1 MAGKLIVVG
10 AVVTVTTMLSLF
22 SAIGPAVAS
31 QSKAV
36 AISGPVTGHLSTS
49 NYSDICSLGVP
60 GRSNGHIY
68 QSQLTL
74 PGVKPLKGSWSLE
87 IDAPLG
93 TTKFPAAYPISVTLT
108 SPGATDVADIWMAGG
123 SPTASGSGTL
133 TLKKNGGS
141 FDLVL
146 PGTQH
151 LVSGNLVTL
160 ASEKVVG
167 SWSCKI

>member
-1 MAGKLIVVG
+1 MAGKRLVVG
-10 AVVTVTTMLSLF
+10 AVVTVTAMLSLCR
-22 SAIGPAVAS
+22 AMGPAAAS

-49 NYSDICSLGVP
+49 NYSDICSVGIP
-60 GRSNGHIY
+60 EHSSGDIY

-74 PGVKPLKGSWSLE
+74 PGVKPLKGTWSLE

-123 SPTASGSGTL
+123 SSTASGSGKL

-151 LVSGNLVTL
+151 LVSGNLTTL
-160 ASEKVVG
+160 APEKVVG
-167 SWSCKI
+167 SWSCKG

>member
-1 MAGKLIVVG
+1 MASRQVVVG
-10 AVVTVTTMLSLF
+10 AIATVTATLF
-22 SAIGPAVAS
+22 LFGAIGPAAAS
-31 QSKAV
+31 KSKAV

-49 NYSDICSLGVP
+49 NYGDICALGVP
-60 GRSNGHIY
+60 EHSTGDIY

-74 PGVKPLKGSWSLE
+74 PAVKPLKGNWSLE

-93 TTKFPAAYPISVTLT
+93 TTKFPAAYPTGVTLT

-141 FDLVL
+141 FNLVL

-151 LVSGNLVTL
+151 LVSGNLTTL
-160 ASEKVVG
+160 ASEKLVG
-167 SWSCKI
+167 SWSCKG

>member
-1 MAGKLIVVG
+1 MAGRRLVVG
-10 AVVTVTTMLSLF
+10 AVSIVTAILSLF
-22 SAIGPAVAS
+22 GAIGPAAAS
-31 QSKAV
+31 SKSKAV
-36 AISGPVTGHLSTS
+36 AISGAVRGQLSTS
-49 NYSDICSLGVP
+49 NFGDLCSLGVP
-60 GRSNGHIY
+60 EKSGNVY
-68 QSQLTL
+68 EATLTL

-93 TTKFPAAYPISVTLT
+93 TTKFPAAYPTGVTLT
-108 SPGATDVADIWMAGG
+108 SPGANDVADIWRAGG

-151 LVSGNLVTL
+151 LVSGNLTTL

-167 SWSCKI
+167 SWNCKG

>member
-1 MAGKLIVVG
+1 MAGQRIVVG
-10 AVVTVTTMLSLF
+10 VLVTGMAMLSLF
-22 SAIGPAVAS
+22 GTTGQAAAT

-49 NYSDICSLGVP
+49 NYADICSVGVP
-60 GRSNGHIY
+60 ERSSGHIY
-68 QSQLTL
+68 QSELTL

-87 IDAPLG
+87 INAPLG
-93 TTKFPAAYPISVTLT
+93 TTRFPAAYPISVTLT

-123 SPTASGSGTL
+123 SPTASGSGSL

-141 FDLVL
+141 FNLVL

-160 ASEKVVG
+160 ASEKVIG
-167 SWSCKI
+167 SWNCKV

>member
-1 MAGKLIVVG
+1 MAGKRIVVG
-10 AVVTVTTMLSLF
+10 AVITVTSMLPLF
-22 SAIGPAVAS
+22 GTIGPAAAS

-49 NYSDICSLGVP
+49 KYVDICSVGVP
-60 GRSNGHIY
+60 ERSSGDIY
-68 QSQLTL
+68 QSELTL
-74 PGVKPLKGSWSLE
+74 PGVKPLKGNWSLE

-108 SPGATDVADIWMAGG
+108 SPGATDVADIWTAGG

-146 PGTQH
+146 AGTQH
-151 LVSGNLVTL
+151 LVSGNLTTL

-167 SWSCKI
+167 SWSCRL

>member
-1 MAGKLIVVG
+1 MAGKRMVVG
-10 AVVTVTTMLSLF
+10 AVVTVTAMLPLF
-22 SAIGPAVAS
+22 GTIGPAAAS
-31 QSKAV
+31 KSKAV

-49 NYSDICSLGVP
+49 KFADICSLGVP
-60 GRSNGHIY
+60 EHSSGDIY

-74 PGVKPLKGSWSLE
+74 PGVKPLKGNWSLE

-93 TTKFPAAYPISVTLT
+93 TTKFPAAYPIGVTLT
-108 SPGATDVADIWMAGG
+108 SPGVTDVADIWRAGG
-123 SPTASGSGTL
+123 SPNASGSGTL
-133 TLKKNGGS
+133 MLKKNGGS

-167 SWSCKI
+167 SWSCTP